1 MDISLCG
8 YEYCDANF
16 VVIHRCLDID
26 IVMLHQLQKSSQNL
40 YWFPMGQTNPRHLVS
55 ASELTKQDTCLYV
68 IRLCT
73 SELFL
78 LQHKDSM

>member
-26 IVMLHQLQKSSQNL
+26 IVMLHCFQLQKSSQNL
-40 YWFPMGQTNPRHLVS
+40 YWFPMGQTNPRHFQECGVC
-55 ASELTKQDTCLYV
+55 ERTYKT
-68 IRLCT
+68 RH
-73 SELFL
+73 LFICYTL
-78 LQHKDSM
+78 FIFAPA